1 MYPSNQV
8 NRLFYGGLPHLGN
21 ALLGSW
27 SSPEIQEA
35 ARAYEDYSLSSNLLI
50 KGFKRPTLD
59 KVRLGGG
66 SPARF
71 KPFDKCLTYIRHSL
85 ESRVLSDYPLA
96 AGDDADKA
104 PVIKY
109 FKKLY
114 SLKINENNIIFTHS
128 STQAFTLVMEAI
140 LDYGDVVLM
149 TAPNYGLFTFIP
161 ERAGG
166 RVRLLQLTSTNGWKV
181 DPKKLKRLIVET
193 NNELESDYDINRGKY
208 IFRRSDLP
216 PKVAAFVHLNPHNPT
231 GVVYSHMDKSLLS
244 DISNVCNE
252 TGVFIVDDLAYAGL
266 EYDRNNPALPICSLS
281 GHFDNT
287 ITLYSLS
294 KSYGLAG
301 IRSGMIVANE
311 IISSLIRDRIFQIS
325 DSLSL
330 LQSSAM
336 SAVFSSEVNTVKER
350 EDYLANI
357 TNTYYQKYIFVKSII
372 VGADNLEKQE
382 KALLDKTLNDIRLN
396 IDSTESMNG
405 IKDVSIALE
414 PESGFF
420 VVLDLS
426 RLLGKSYKGFRITD
440 DKTMLQ
446 FLYTSG
452 NIKIL
457 PGKAFCWS
465 DREQL
470 VVRATTALEYDDLL
484 KSFLRLKSSIELLT

>member
-1 MYPSNQV
+1 
-8 NRLFYGGLPHLGN
+8 
-21 ALLGSW
+21 
-27 SSPEIQEA
+27 
-35 ARAYEDYSLSSNLLI
+35 
-50 KGFKRPTLD
+50 
-59 KVRLGGG
+59 
-66 SPARF
+66 
-71 KPFDKCLTYIRHSL
+71 
-85 ESRVLSDYPLA
+85 
-96 AGDDADKA
+96 
-104 PVIKY
+104 
-109 FKKLY
+109 
-114 SLKINENNIIFTHS
+114 
-128 STQAFTLVMEAI
+128 
-140 LDYGDVVLM
+140 
-149 TAPNYGLFTFIP
+149 
-161 ERAGG
+161 
-166 RVRLLQLTSTNGWKV
+166 
-181 DPKKLKRLIVET
+181 
-193 NNELESDYDINRGKY
+193 
-208 IFRRSDLP
+208 
-216 PKVAAFVHLNPHNPT
+216 
-231 GVVYSHMDKSLLS
+231 
-244 DISNVCNE
+244 
-252 TGVFIVDDLAYAGL
+252 
-266 EYDRNNPALPICSLS
+266 
-281 GHFDNT
+281 
-287 ITLYSLS
+287 
-294 KSYGLAG
+294 
-301 IRSGMIVANE
+301 
-311 IISSLIRDRIFQIS
+311 
-325 DSLSL
+325 
-330 LQSSAM
+330 M